1 MDEVPN
7 QQYLT
12 KAVIPSSILC
22 EYKRKYNEWHKKLRG
37 DTGGEKNTSYSKTQ
51 RFLLVLEYTE
61 ASELEREWAAAPLSY

>member
-37 DTGGEKNTSYSKTQ
+37 DTGGEKKYK
-51 RFLLVLEYTE
+51 LL
-61 ASELEREWAAAPLSY
+61 